1 MVSNKCRSLAK
12 GLEGMIR
19 ESGVNNFISPFSQTL
34 IPTSQILSL
43 MTHFGLAVHR
53 PSRKGL

>member
-43 MTHFGLAVHR
+43 MTHFGQPGAQAE
-53 PSRKGL
+53 G